1 MGQVALP
8 KVHWEAL
15 TAETLQA
22 SRRVGGLHFI
32 DEFYLARGT
41 GSALHHG
48 HRFSMDLDFFS
59 AASEAVGAGVSAELR
74 GTREDPTPWAE
85 MKQFLESQ
93 AMAAGR
99 EHLEDLWG

>member
-1 MGQVALP
+1 MAAFTFSRGQGRGMGQVALP

-59 AASEAVGAGVSAELR
+59 AASEAEEQGLAPNCGVLEKTRHR
-74 GTREDPTPWAE
+74 GQR
-85 MKQFLESQ
+85 
-93 AMAAGR
+93 
-99 EHLEDLWG
+99 